1 MRISDWSSDVCS
13 SDLRR
18 RHGPLVR
25 LFDWL
30 TTLPPDEAARH
41 RGDILATAML
51 SPFALLT
58 SSLGILMMSLLA
70 MLFTQAPWAT
80 AWFVADVLLL
90 GARFA
95 LAWRYQIRGGAI
107 PDAIARRTI
116 CLTCLV
122 FVLFSAGCSA
132 SLMTAIPPLPM
143 VATASMMGLV
153 AGLATRWAALPR
165 LALRSEEHPSEL
177 QSLMRISYA
186 V

>member
-13 SDLRR
+13 SDL
-18 RHGPLVR
+18 
-25 LFDWL
+25 
-30 TTLPPDEAARH
+30 
-41 RGDILATAML
+41 
-51 SPFALLT
+51 
-58 SSLGILMMSLLA
+58 
-70 MLFTQAPWAT
+70 
-80 AWFVADVLLL
+80 
-90 GARFA
+90 
-95 LAWRYQIRGGAI
+95 RYQIRGGAI

-165 LALRSEEHPSEL
+165 LALFTIVLYAIPFCIAGMVADGGSFVAGAMQFLIVTTGTAALTL
-177 QSLMRISYA
+177 QTHRTLVDRKS
-186 V
+186 VV

>member
-1 MRISDWSSDVCS
+1 
-13 SDLRR
+13 
-18 RHGPLVR
+18 
-25 LFDWL
+25 
-30 TTLPPDEAARH
+30 
-41 RGDILATAML
+41 
-51 SPFALLT
+51 
-58 SSLGILMMSLLA
+58 

-143 VATASMMGLV
+143 VATASMIGLV
-153 AGLATRWAALPR
+153 AGLATPWAALPR
-165 LALRSEEHPSEL
+165 PALLTIDLS
-177 QSLMRISYA
+177 SLPFCIAAMVAAGARFVA
-186 V
+186 CGWNTDG

>member
-95 LAWRYQIRGGAI
+95 LAWR
-107 PDAIARRTI
+107 
-116 CLTCLV
+116 
-122 FVLFSAGCSA
+122 
-132 SLMTAIPPLPM
+132 
-143 VATASMMGLV
+143 
-153 AGLATRWAALPR
+153 
-165 LALRSEEHPSEL
+165 SEEHTSEL
-177 QSLMRISYA
+177 QSLMRTSYA
-186 V
+186 VFCLKKKNE

>member
-1 MRISDWSSDVCS
+1 
-13 SDLRR
+13 
-18 RHGPLVR
+18 
-25 LFDWL
+25 
-30 TTLPPDEAARH
+30 
-41 RGDILATAML
+41 
-51 SPFALLT
+51 
-58 SSLGILMMSLLA
+58 

-143 VATASMMGLV
+143 VATASMMGPV
-153 AGLATRWAALPR
+153 AGLATRWAAMPR
-165 LALRSEEHPSEL
+165 LALFTIVLYALPFSIAGMVPDGGRFVAGPKIRRGARRERGRHFVWL
-177 QSLMRISYA
+177 QCEA
-186 V
+186 D

>member
-1 MRISDWSSDVCS
+1 
-13 SDLRR
+13 
-18 RHGPLVR
+18 
-25 LFDWL
+25 
-30 TTLPPDEAARH
+30 
-41 RGDILATAML
+41 ML

-143 VATASMMGLV
+143 VATADRKS
-153 AGLATRWAALPR
+153 TRLN
-165 LALRSEEHPSEL
+165 SSH
-177 QSLMRISYA
+177 
-186 V
+186 

>member
-80 AWFVADVLLL
+80 VWSSDE
-90 GARFA
+90 
-95 LAWRYQIRGGAI
+95 
-107 PDAIARRTI
+107 RRVGEEGVRK
-116 CLTCLV
+116 CR
-122 FVLFSAGCSA
+122 S
-132 SLMTAIPPLPM
+132 
-143 VATASMMGLV
+143 
-153 AGLATRWAALPR
+153 RWSR
-165 LALRSEEHPSEL
+165 
-177 QSLMRISYA
+177 
-186 V
+186 

>member
-70 MLFTQAPWAT
+70 MLFTQAPWAP
-80 AWFVADVLLL
+80 AWFVAVVLLP
-90 GARFA
+90 GARLA
-95 LAWRYQIRGGAI
+95 LAWRYQLPGG
-107 PDAIARRTI
+107 RTPPP
-116 CLTCLV
+116 T
-122 FVLFSAGCSA
+122 GRWPNPQ
-132 SLMTAIPPLPM
+132 TAAP
-143 VATASMMGLV
+143 G
-153 AGLATRWAALPR
+153 GG
-165 LALRSEEHPSEL
+165 
-177 QSLMRISYA
+177 
-186 V
+186 